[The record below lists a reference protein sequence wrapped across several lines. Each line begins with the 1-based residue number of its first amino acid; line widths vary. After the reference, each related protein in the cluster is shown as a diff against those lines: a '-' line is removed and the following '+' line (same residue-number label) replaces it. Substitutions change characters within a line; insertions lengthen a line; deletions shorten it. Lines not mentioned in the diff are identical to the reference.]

1 MAHSGLHYFAR
12 VFVSEKEEIFT
23 MSDTLEKFEFGHHR
37 PMIFKELLPFEA
49 LSDSKATNHL
59 KIFPSTTSKS
69 N

>member
-1 MAHSGLHYFAR
+1 
-12 VFVSEKEEIFT
+12 

-69 N
+69 NQSNLSGLSEYIVKIVPS